1 LQDVF
6 DARVSEVSRR
16 LRARADVILGVV
28 WYTPEARDGYPGL
41 PVSPSTAS
49 LAARAA
55 CLGRVR
61 GAAVAALFAA
71 IEPGVVTRAI
81 DEAWTVADPETFCQ
95 ARLDASVRALRSV
108 LGEDPPGVERA
119 HALLCQGLDGA
130 SREGH
135 PMYTA
140 LRALP
145 WPGSPLGDLWRACDM
160 VREHRGDSHVNA
172 WVSMGLHPVEI
183 NVLSELWRN
192 VPLGSVTIMQMGWH
206 RRDLDAAVARLTDR
220 RIVAHGELTD
230 DGRRLREEI
239 ETATDAQERSLVEAL
254 GTDADELLG
263 LLDPWARAIATNYLR
278 T

>member
-1 LQDVF
+1 MIVF

-41 PVSPSTAS
+41 PCAPGTAS
-49 LAARAA
+49 LASRAA

-61 GAAVAALFAA
+61 GAAVAAIFAS
-71 IEPGVVTRAI
+71 IEPSVVAKAI
-81 DEAWTVADPETFCQ
+81 DEAWAVADPETFCQ
-95 ARLDASVRALRSV
+95 ARLDASVRALKSV
-108 LGEDPPGVERA
+108 IGDDAPGLDRA
-119 HALLCQGLDGA
+119 LELLCQGLEGA

-135 PMYTA
+135 PMYMA

-145 WPGSPLGDLWRACDM
+145 WPGTKLGDLWRACDM

-172 WVSMGLHPVEI
+172 WVSMGLHPVEV

-192 VPLGSVTIMQMGWH
+192 VPLGSVTMMQMGWS
-206 RRDLDAAVARLTDR
+206 RRDLEAAVERLTER
-220 RIVAHGELTD
+220 GLVTRGELTEE
-230 DGRRLREEI
+230 GRRVREEI

-254 GTDADELLG
+254 GDDAEELLE

-278 T
+278 P